1 MHRLL
6 RRERAKPTNPY
17 VNGWRFT
24 VRQHIPPPPTPMT
37 DSFGLNDKTGTR
49 ERRKLHP
56 VQRCI
61 KHPPLQGSDGPFS
74 IELQICK
81 ILQAGNEQ
89 NAQLV
94 LVEVISVVPLKA
106 LEKGKRVVAKIYDPL
121 YLNDDGGFYDPFVC
135 VDNHYTHE
143 VAAYMTLSDVQG
155 SMIPE
160 YYGSFSLKVP
170 VDASNTREVR
180 LILIEYIP
188 GRSMWDISPKE
199 VPQRDRQNI
208 MKAIIQFE
216 TLAYTRD
223 ILLPDLKPRN
233 VVVANTSAHEKA
245 VCIDFGDAQFGRG
258 SIFNSPVIDAYL
270 LPGTYISPLL
280 RWHAVFRT
288 RMLDFAGWIDWDWQ
302 PWLETEFKH
311 TAFTITPKIRET
323 FLPTQ
328 MLEAWWQSRKH
339 GELY

>member
-323 FLPTQ
+323 FLPTH